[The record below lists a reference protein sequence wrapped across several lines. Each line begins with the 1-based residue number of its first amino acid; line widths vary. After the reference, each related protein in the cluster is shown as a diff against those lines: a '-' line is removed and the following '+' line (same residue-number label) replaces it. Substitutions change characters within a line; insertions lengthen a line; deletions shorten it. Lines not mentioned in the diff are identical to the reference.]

1 MQDRLG
7 RGVLR
12 RPRRGSVTGSD
23 ENEQALSTLMARYQA
38 GEVEAFEELYRRT
51 RALVQ
56 RYHRAFAADSAQALD
71 LAQETYLQLHR
82 SRRLYD
88 PRLPLRPWL
97 LAIARHVR
105 LMAART
111 LRRRLSREVALGE
124 RDVEHTA
131 NLASLLD
138 SAILTQA
145 LERIP
150 ERYREPVV
158 LHHLFGLSFRD
169 IAGMVGT
176 SEGGARVRAS
186 RGMAAL
192 RQILGRSVKLPATQ
206 KSDD

>member
-12 RPRRGSVTGSD
+12 RPRRVSVTGSD

-51 RALVQ
+51 RAPAPALA
-56 RYHRAFAADSAQALD
+56 RSGTRGAGCRAHC
-71 LAQETYLQLHR
+71 E
-82 SRRLYD
+82 
-88 PRLPLRPWL
+88 PRF
-97 LAIARHVR
+97 
-105 LMAART
+105 
-111 LRRRLSREVALGE
+111 
-124 RDVEHTA
+124 
-131 NLASLLD
+131 LLD

-169 IAGMVGT
+169 IAGMVGR

-192 RQILGRSVKLPATQ
+192 RQILGRSVKLPAAQ